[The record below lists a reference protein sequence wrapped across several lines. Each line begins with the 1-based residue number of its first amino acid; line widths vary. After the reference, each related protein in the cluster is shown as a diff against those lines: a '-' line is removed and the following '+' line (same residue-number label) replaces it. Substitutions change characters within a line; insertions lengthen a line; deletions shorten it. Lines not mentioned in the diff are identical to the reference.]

1 MSPRFRNL
9 VFSVLRR
16 PKLASAL
23 LKLGFNL
30 YPAIRRTGCRVKTIS
45 ADLRDITVE
54 LPLNWKTRNINGS
67 LFGGS
72 MFAATDPFYMS
83 MLYFNLGDDYVVWDK
98 GGTIRFKRTA
108 LSTLTVQFKL
118 DEAELTEIHQ
128 LLAITPEITRTYPLQ
143 LINNKGDICAE
154 VERVVYIAHKSAY
167 EQKQSERKQQK
178 QLESARSN
186 LNHPVQ

>member
-1 MSPRFRNL
+1 MSPLFRKL

-16 PKLASAL
+16 PKLAAAL
-23 LKLGFNL
+23 LKIGFNF
-30 YPAIRRTGCRVKTIS
+30 YPAIRRTGCRVSHIS
-45 ADLRDITVE
+45 PDVREITVK
-54 LPLNWKTRNINGS
+54 LPLSWKTRNLNGS

-98 GGTIRFKRTA
+98 GGTIRFKRPA

-118 DEAELTEIHQ
+118 DEAELIEIHQ

-143 LINNKGDICAE
+143 LINQRGDICAE

-167 EQKQSERKQQK
+167 EQKQIERKQHSDANSK
-178 QLESARSN
+178 
-186 LNHPVQ
+186 